1 MKYLFLL
8 LCIAFF
14 SCKSESNNIKRIQ
27 DHVESYLRSHIKD
40 LKGYEFQ
47 EMTGLDTVTAKDY
60 LDREMEVLTLALM
73 NKDERI
79 KKMDSVETEA
89 RKTLEKNP
97 NDSTSLTLIDQIER
111 SKNLLN
117 KQQHQLDSLT
127 AEIKP
132 ELSTTFKF
140 ISVNFAFNSNDAAGN
155 KVHHKYFVKLDE
167 DLNVTNATE
176 LNH

>member
-1 MKYLFLL
+1 MKYLFPL
-8 LCIAFF
+8 LCIAFL
-14 SCKSESNNIKRIQ
+14 SCKSESNRMKIIQ
-27 DHVESYLRSHIKD
+27 DHVPAYLRSHGQE
-40 LKGYEFQ
+40 LKGYEFV

-73 NKDERI
+73 NKEGRI

-89 RKTLEKNP
+89 RKSVEKNP
-97 NDSTSLTLIDQIER
+97 NDSISLTLIDQIER
-111 SKNLLN
+111 SKTLLN
-117 KQQHQLDSLT
+117 KQQHKLDSLN

-140 ISVNFAFNSNDAAGN
+140 ISVTFSFKSNDAAGN

-167 DLNVTNATE
+167 DLNVMNATE
-176 LNH
+176 LNN